1 MRDATSYEESAVNCL
16 QAVMEDGADR
26 AELYA
31 QLDAM
36 STDDLHALYEHA
48 DLLAMHA
55 RREWLHRT
63 KRPGQS

>member
-1 MRDATSYEESAVNCL
+1 MRDAGTYEESAVNCL
-16 QAVMEDGADR
+16 QAVMEDSADR

-36 STDDLHALYEHA
+36 STDDLHALHMHA
-48 DLLAMHA
+48 DELAMHA

-63 KRPGQS
+63 KRQARS